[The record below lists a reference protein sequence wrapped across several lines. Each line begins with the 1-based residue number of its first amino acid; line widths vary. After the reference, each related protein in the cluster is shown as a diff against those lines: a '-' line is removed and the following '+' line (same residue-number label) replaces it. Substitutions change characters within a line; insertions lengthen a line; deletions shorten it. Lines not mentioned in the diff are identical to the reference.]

1 MNRSKLDEFL
11 FGIPDRPM
19 SRAERI
25 EIIRKRI
32 SSDAYLTDE
41 RLDAAL
47 ERMLE
52 EIQTGN

>member
-1 MNRSKLDEFL
+1 MDRSSISDAL
-11 FGIPDRPM
+11 FGIPAQPL

-25 EIIRKRI
+25 EIIKQSIRDE
-32 SSDAYLTDE
+32 SFLSQE

-52 EIQTGN
+52 EIRSG